1 MDIRV
6 LGPLEAFADG
16 TDVTPTSP
24 NQRTVLAVL
33 AAHPDRHVRA
43 DTLIDALWGSDPPPS
58 AERTLRSYVSRL
70 RAVVGNCIVAG
81 RGGFCL
87 CTDDVRLDFIEFE
100 RLVASAKLLAPP
112 AAADALRSALEL
124 WHGQAFGE
132 LADLDAVCA
141 QARAAE
147 QLRIGAR
154 EQLAD
159 ALLRSGEFAAA
170 VAEAAEADG
179 VARRSREPELSA

>member
-6 LGPLEAFADG
+6 LGPLEVFADA

-43 DTLIDALWGSDPPPS
+43 DTLIDAMWGSDPPPS

-70 RAVVGNCIVAG
+70 RAVVGSCIVAG

-87 CTDDVRLDFIEFE
+87 CTSDIRLDSIEFE
-100 RLVASAKLLAPP
+100 RLVSSAKPLAPL
-112 AAADALRSALEL
+112 AAVDALRASPDP
-124 WHGQAFGE
+124 WHRPRF
-132 LADLDAVCA
+132 
-141 QARAAE
+141 
-147 QLRIGAR
+147 
-154 EQLAD
+154 
-159 ALLRSGEFAAA
+159 
-170 VAEAAEADG
+170 
-179 VARRSREPELSA
+179 

>member
-33 AAHPDRHVRA
+33 AAHPDQHVRA

-58 AERTLRSYVSRL
+58 ADRTLRSYVSRL
-70 RAVVGNCIVAG
+70 RAVVGSCIVAS

-87 CTDDVRLDFIEFE
+87 CTDDIRLDSVEFE
-100 RLVASAKLLAPP
+100 RLVASAKLLAPR
-112 AAADALRSALEL
+112 AAADALRSALDL

-141 QARAAE
+141 QARSAE
-147 QLRIGAR
+147 QLRLGAR

-159 ALLRSGEFAAA
+159 ALLKSGQFAA
-170 VAEAAEADG
+170 
-179 VARRSREPELSA
+179 

>member
-33 AAHPDRHVRA
+33 AAHPDQHVRA

-58 AERTLRSYVSRL
+58 ADRTLRSYVSRL
-70 RAVVGNCIVAG
+70 RAVVGSCIVAS

-87 CTDDVRLDFIEFE
+87 CTSDIRLDSSEFE
-100 RLVASAKLLAPP
+100 RLLASAKLLAPLHP
-112 AAADALRSALEL
+112 PR
-124 WHGQAFGE
+124 
-132 LADLDAVCA
+132 
-141 QARAAE
+141 
-147 QLRIGAR
+147 
-154 EQLAD
+154 
-159 ALLRSGEFAAA
+159 
-170 VAEAAEADG
+170 
-179 VARRSREPELSA
+179 RRSER

>member
-6 LGPLEAFADG
+6 LGPLEAYADG

-43 DTLIDALWGSDPPPS
+43 DTLIDALWGSDPPPT

-70 RAVVGNCIVAG
+70 RAVVGSCIVAG

-87 CTDDVRLDFIEFE
+87 STDDVRLDSIEFE
-100 RLVASAKLLAPP
+100 RLVAPAKLLAPM
-112 AAADALRSALEL
+112 AAADALRSALAL

-141 QARAAE
+141 QARAAVTSTRPVWPAGPP
-147 QLRIGAR
+147 QT
-154 EQLAD
+154 
-159 ALLRSGEFAAA
+159 SGR
-170 VAEAAEADG
+170 EAATVPA
-179 VARRSREPELSA
+179 